1 MYCDSMT
8 KFIFSNRML
17 KLENDTNSSKVT
29 CKNIKLAMIQYV
41 RTTVLAIPALP
52 SLKEI
57 EDIAQK
63 KR

>member
-1 MYCDSMT
+1 M
-8 KFIFSNRML
+8 
-17 KLENDTNSSKVT
+17 ENDTNSSKVSS
-29 CKNIKLAMIQYV
+29 KNIKQAMYQYV
-41 RTTVLAIPALP
+41 RTTALAIPPLP